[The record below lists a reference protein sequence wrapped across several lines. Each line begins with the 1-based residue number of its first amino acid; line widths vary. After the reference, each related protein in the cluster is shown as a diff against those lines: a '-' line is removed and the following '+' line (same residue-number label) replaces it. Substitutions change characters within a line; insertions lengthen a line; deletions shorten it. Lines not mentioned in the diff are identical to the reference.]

1 MPKSSVLTGYGP
13 PDVLV
18 WKETAMP
25 QPGAGQVRIR
35 VRAAGVGPTD
45 AKIRRGDLHAVF
57 PLPPDAVLGFEAAGV
72 VDSLGPSVTG
82 VKEGDEVAALLASLG
97 GYAQYVLA
105 STWTHKP
112 SNVTWSDAAAF
123 PASAEAAVGVLRQ
136 LHVARGETLL
146 ILGGAGSVGVIAT
159 QLAIAQGLAVISAAG
174 PKDQDFVG
182 ELGAVS
188 VRYGTDLIEQVH
200 AHTPSVDAVFDA
212 AGRGGSLSAAVELAG
227 GPSRV
232 ITLADE
238 HAADLGVALSAPT
251 PDRAPDALDHTMAL
265 LASGV
270 LRLRAQ
276 RQIPIERAPEAHA
289 LLDNGAAR
297 EKLILTVA

>member
-13 PDVLV
+13 PAVLV

-45 AKIRRGDLHAVF
+45 AKIRRGDLQAVF
-57 PLPPDAVLGFEAAGV
+57 PLPPDAVLGFEAAGA

-82 VKEGDEVAALLASLG
+82 VKEGDEVAALLPSLG
-97 GYAQYVLA
+97 GYAQYALA
-105 STWTHKP
+105 SSWTHKP
-112 SNVTWSDAAAF
+112 SNVTWSDAAAL

-136 LHVARGETLL
+136 LQITHGETLL

-159 QLAIAQGLAVISAAG
+159 QLAIAQGLTVISAAG
-174 PKDQDFVG
+174 PQDQDFVG
-182 ELGAVS
+182 ELGAVA
-188 VRYGTDLIEQVH
+188 VRYGADLIEQVR
-200 AHTPSVDAVFDA
+200 AHTPSVDAVLDA
-212 AGRGGSLSAAVELAG
+212 AGRGGSLGAAVELAG

-276 RQIPIERAPEAHA
+276 RQIPVERAAEAHA

>member
-25 QPGAGQVRIR
+25 QPRAGQVRIR

-45 AKIRRGDLHAVF
+45 AKIRRGDLQAVF

-82 VKEGDEVAALLASLG
+82 VKEGDEVTSLLASLG

-159 QLAIAQGLAVISAAG
+159 QLAIAQGLTVISAAG
-174 PKDQDFVG
+174 PQDQDFVG
-182 ELGAVS
+182 ELGAVP

-238 HAADLGVALSAPT
+238 HPADLGVALSAPT
-251 PDRAPDALDHTMAL
+251 PDRLPMRSITPWRSWPPASF
-265 LASGV
+265 ASGRSARYRSSEHPKRT
-270 LRLRAQ
+270 LCSTTAQ
-276 RQIPIERAPEAHA
+276 HA
-289 LLDNGAAR
+289 R
-297 EKLILTVA
+297 SSS

>member
-1 MPKSSVLTGYGP
+1 MPQASVLTGYGP
-13 PDVLV
+13 PGVLV
-18 WKETAMP
+18 WKETEMP

-45 AKIRRGDLHAVF
+45 AKIRRGDLEAVF
-57 PLPPDAVLGFEAAGV
+57 PLPPDTVLGFEAAGV

-82 VKEGDEVAALLASLG
+82 VKEGDEFAALLPGLG
-97 GYAQYVLA
+97 GYAQYALA
-105 STWTHKP
+105 TSWTLKP
-112 SNVTWSDAAAF
+112 SNVTWSDAAAL

-136 LHVARGETLL
+136 LHVAPGETLL

-159 QLAIAQGLAVISAAG
+159 QLAIAQGLTVISAAG
-174 PKDQDFVG
+174 PQDQDFVR
-182 ELGAVS
+182 ELGAVP
-188 VRYGTDLIEQVH
+188 VRYGADLVEQVH
-200 AHTPSVDAVFDA
+200 VHTPSVDAVLDA
-212 AGRGGSLSAAVELAG
+212 AGRGGSLAAAVKLAG

-238 HAADLGVALSAPT
+238 HAADLGVVLSAPT
-251 PDRAPDALDHTMAL
+251 PDRAPDALDLTMPL
-265 LASGV
+265 LASGA

-289 LLDNGAAR
+289 LLDNGEAH
-297 EKLILTVA
+297 EKLILMVE

>member
-1 MPKSSVLTGYGP
+1 MARPTCSSGRRP
-13 PDVLV
+13 PC
-18 WKETAMP
+18 P
-25 QPGAGQVRIR
+25 SPGRGRCESGCAPL
-35 VRAAGVGPTD
+35 ALAPPTPRS
-45 AKIRRGDLHAVF
+45 AEATFRPYF

-182 ELGAVS
+182 ELGAVP

-289 LLDNGAAR
+289 LLDNGAAH